1 VCHVAAPEWVR
12 SASTA
17 TCHYPIG
24 PCQHGYLTGGPHTC
38 HVAFTYWSTSAA
50 TPPDRDTWQPL
61 VEPPQQPGA
70 TWHPP
75 IGPRQQV
82 GPTQAQVT

>member
-1 VCHVAAPEWVR
+1 VAAPEWAR
-12 SASTA
+12 SAI
-17 TCHYPIG
+17 H
-24 PCQHGYLTGGPHTC
+24 C
-38 HVAFTYWSTSAA
+38 HVSQPYWSTSAA

-61 VEPPQQPGA
+61 VEPPQQPSA